1 MSLLH
6 VSKDL
11 SQLSAEAYRFDFDR
25 ALVTATVG
33 VGAMLYISAKLTA
46 VMLFIVPPISVAAVY
61 YGRYLKTLSRKT
73 QKAVGEMIAVSEE
86 RLGAI
91 RCVPQDAI
99 RTSNS

>member
-1 MSLLH
+1 
-6 VSKDL
+6 
-11 SQLSAEAYRFDFDR
+11 
-25 ALVTATVG
+25 
-33 VGAMLYISAKLTA
+33 MLYISAKLTA

-91 RCVPQDAI
+91 RCELA
-99 RTSNS
+99 SYAS